1 VSSPTKA
8 QDSPKHST
16 ILSYRRHRDGNSH
29 APKFLVK
36 NLLPETGVGL
46 LSGQSGTYKSF
57 VAIKLAGAIATGQ
70 SFAGHVIKRQGAV
83 LIFASEGAGE
93 VPIRLDALSEAE
105 HDGQV
110 LPIFYCGG
118 AVRLLD
124 RTSVARVI
132 ATAKAVAE
140 DAQRDYGLPL
150 TIIIFDTVIA
160 AAQFAKSGD
169 ENDAAV
175 GQKLMTALGEISRAT
190 SAFVLGVDHFGK
202 APETARAAPAQRKPP
217 PTSCLHC
224 WLRRHYPAR

>member
-1 VSSPTKA
+1 MARCGPYTARSRRRLLFDARLGAGTRVFILCIKTGTAPTPSSEVSSPSKA
-8 QDSPKHST
+8 EDGPKQPT
-16 ILSYRRHRDGNSH
+16 TLSYRRHRDANNQV
-29 APKFLVK
+29 PKYLVK
-36 NLLPETGVGL
+36 NLLPQTGVGL

-105 HDGQV
+105 HGGQV

-132 ATAKAVAE
+132 AT
-140 DAQRDYGLPL
+140 
-150 TIIIFDTVIA
+150 
-160 AAQFAKSGD
+160 
-169 ENDAAV
+169 
-175 GQKLMTALGEISRAT
+175 GE
-190 SAFVLGVDHFGK
+190 G
-202 APETARAAPAQRKPP
+202 
-217 PTSCLHC
+217 
-224 WLRRHYPAR
+224 RR